1 MLTPGQILQKR
12 RLALRKS
19 ISQVSQETKVQ
30 EKYLKML
37 ESENYDQFASNVFI
51 NGFMKIY
58 SEYLGLDVDKMLALY
73 RRSDKALKEKGTSS
87 LRNKRKLRIN
97 IKELITPL
105 NIVLAILVITIT
117 TFFIYTISKYNQLQQ
132 NPSLTITEPQN
143 DSVTNIAKTEI
154 KGKTDKKSDLR
165 INGKVV
171 EINDSGAFVQE
182 VIFIPGENLITI
194 ESKNNETGLNTV
206 KTIRVVYKLEQEKE
220 VKKEVVSA
228 PKKFVAYIQVLSEA
242 TWLQLNID
250 DNQKLAQAVAP
261 GKTANYSVT
270 KSLQLLTGKPTLTKL
285 YINNQEVP
293 LVINS
298 ASGTASIEC
307 SITDNQLDCSK

>member
-1 MLTPGQILQKR
+1 M
-12 RLALRKS
+12 
-19 ISQVSQETKVQ
+19 
-30 EKYLKML
+30 
-37 ESENYDQFASNVFI
+37 
-51 NGFMKIY
+51 
-58 SEYLGLDVDKMLALY
+58 
-73 RRSDKALKEKGTSS
+73 
-87 LRNKRKLRIN
+87 
-97 IKELITPL
+97 
-105 NIVLAILVITIT
+105 
-117 TFFIYTISKYNQLQQ
+117 QQ